1 MTAQERLDFLLEQ
14 VTTNTNR
21 QIIVADIINAI
32 GAEAGGLVL
41 GTLQAASQ
49 TNPILAAAYQALV
62 TVGISLSDDLRQGM
76 IDQLAV
82 AGNWPDS
89 VRDAVKALG
98 RVSQPRWMIEG
109 YQSQPTL
116 AQIQSEIDRER
127 GQRNVAGVSLSF
139 QVLQSKLNSGELTSL
154 EQVID
159 AITTEITNRWEV

>member
-1 MTAQERLDFLLEQ
+1 MNAQQRLDYLLEP
-14 VTTNTNR
+14 VTTLTNR
-21 QIIVADIINAI
+21 QIIVADIINAV
-32 GAEAGGLVL
+32 GVEAGGLVI

-82 AGNWPDS
+82 AGNWPSS

-98 RVSQPRWMIEG
+98 RVTQPRWMIEG

-116 AQIQSEIDRER
+116 AQIQSEINEQRLINAKALFSER
-127 GQRNVAGVSLSF
+127 MTVGGNAATVWAQAWEDAG
-139 QVLQSKLNSGELTSL
+139 
-154 EQVID
+154 
-159 AITTEITNRWEV
+159 A

>member
-1 MTAQERLDFLLEQ
+1 MTAQERLDFLLEP

-41 GTLQAASQ
+41 GTLQAASAS
-49 TNPILAAAYQALV
+49 NPILAAAYQALV

-76 IDQLAV
+76 IDQLV
-82 AGNWPDS
+82 VEGEWPNS

-98 RVSQPRWMIEG
+98 RVTQPRWRAEG

-116 AQIQSEIDRER
+116 SQIQSEMDEQRLINAKALFSER
-127 GQRNVAGVSLSF
+127 MNVGGNSQTVWAQAWEDAG
-139 QVLQSKLNSGELTSL
+139 
-154 EQVID
+154 
-159 AITTEITNRWEV
+159 A